1 MQQLIRGLEA
11 RIEKLKQFRTPI
23 AVGAVLFLLASITLL
38 YFILSDKLR
47 QTPDAQLPQ
56 QETTTSTEAMLP
68 RRLDGVMVPAG
79 QEALRPIAIM
89 VENHPDRTLPN
100 LRGKL
105 LRCLLAVHSPIFSR
119 VGASGK
125 PGAVHHRVPG
135 AFEAPGGP

>member
-38 YFILSDKLR
+38 YIILSDKLR

-89 VENHPDRTLPN
+89 VENHPD
-100 LRGKL
+100 
-105 LRCLLAVHSPIFSR
+105 SR
-119 VGASGK
+119 PWSGLDQAS
-125 PGAVHHRVPG
+125 VV
-135 AFEAPGGP
+135 FEAPVEGGITRFMAIFDSTSTINEVGPVRSARP